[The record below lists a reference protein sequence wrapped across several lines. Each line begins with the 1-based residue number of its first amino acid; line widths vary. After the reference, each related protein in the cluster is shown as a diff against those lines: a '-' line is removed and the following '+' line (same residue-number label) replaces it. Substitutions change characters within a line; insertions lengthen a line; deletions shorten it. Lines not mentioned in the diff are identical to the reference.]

1 MIFKKANKSSEGSKN
16 APILEGGGMAQKA
29 AKNSCWRLLDVC
41 VFSAGAWEDSLCSVS
56 VDFRGQQGKG
66 RVLRGHQWV

>member
-1 MIFKKANKSSEGSKN
+1 
-16 APILEGGGMAQKA
+16 MAQKA

-41 VFSAGAWEDSLCSVS
+41 EFSAGAWEDSLCSVS